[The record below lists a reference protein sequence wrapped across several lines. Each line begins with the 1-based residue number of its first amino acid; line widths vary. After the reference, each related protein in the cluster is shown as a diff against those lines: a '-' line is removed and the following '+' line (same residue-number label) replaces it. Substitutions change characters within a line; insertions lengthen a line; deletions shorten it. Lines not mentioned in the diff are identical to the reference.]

1 MLCLGE
7 EEGPQV
13 VGEIHEPHRLS
24 IDPFQL
30 VLSDKFEI
38 SPLVSFLKQQRVTFG
53 SETAKNING
62 VPS

>member
-13 VGEIHEPHRLS
+13 VGEIHEPHRVS
-24 IDPFQL
+24 IDSFQL
-30 VLSDKFEI
+30 VLGDKLEI
-38 SPLVSFLKQQRVTFG
+38 SPFVSFLKQQCVTFG

-62 VPS
+62 VTT